1 MKRTSL
7 LTALCSAIAIDATG
21 DVPEWVHLLPAGEI
35 RTIDGRGPY
44 RVASMHSVADLLP
57 EGKKLPIDEMHATD
71 KGAPLGLPAPARG
84 WIVALQARDDGLWG
98 KVEWT
103 GTGHQLMADKAYS
116 GLSPVILHSKAGEV
130 VQVLRA
136 SLTNTPNLQGL
147 TSLHSE
153 ENPDGGSMDWKAK
166 LIELLGLDSE
176 ADDDAIMAALKAK
189 MEATKI
195 ALQSQEIDATHPL
208 IVSLQSELNNVTTRH
223 NAFVEGQTRKD
234 ATAYVD
240 GEIKRGRVGL
250 KPMRDTYISM
260 HMENAERTEQL
271 ISAMPVLAGL
281 TETGDIPSGKDDK
294 GLDATDHEIIALMG
308 VSEEDYLAG
317 LKASGVRKEAL

>member
-1 MKRTSL
+1 MKRKSL
-7 LTALCSAIAIDATG
+7 TKALCSAIAIDVTGG

-44 RVASMHSVADLLP
+44 RVTSMHSVAGLLP

-71 KGAPLGLPAPARG
+71 KGAALGLPAPARG
-84 WIVALQARDDGLWG
+84 WIVALQAREDGLWG

-103 GTGHQLMADKAYS
+103 GTGQQLMADKAYS
-116 GLSPVILHSKAGEV
+116 GISPVILHSKSGEV
-130 VQVLRA
+130 VQLLRA

-153 ENPDGGSMDWKAK
+153 EEGSSMDWKAK

-189 MEATKI
+189 TDAATV
-195 ALQSQEIDATHPL
+195 ALQSQQIDASHPL
-208 IVSLQSELNNVTTRH
+208 ILAMQSELTDITTRH
-223 NAFVEGQTRKD
+223 NTFVEGVSRKEAVSFVD
-234 ATAYVD
+234 A
-240 GEIKRGRVGL
+240 EIKRGRVGL

-260 HMENAERTEQL
+260 HMENSERTEKL
-271 ISAMPVLAGL
+271 IGAMPVLSGV
-281 TETGDIPSGKDDK
+281 TETGELPSETDAK
-294 GLDATDHEIIALMG
+294 GLDATDREIIALMG
-308 VSEEDYLAG
+308 VDEDEYLAG
-317 LKASGVRKEAL
+317 LAPRGVRKEVL